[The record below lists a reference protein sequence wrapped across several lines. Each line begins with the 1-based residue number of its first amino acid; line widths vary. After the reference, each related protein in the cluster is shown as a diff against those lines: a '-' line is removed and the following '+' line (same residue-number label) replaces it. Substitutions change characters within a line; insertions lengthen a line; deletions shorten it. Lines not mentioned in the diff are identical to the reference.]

1 MKAPLESLLKVKQ
14 DINKFNFGN
23 YLEDCGREPDNH
35 EVQDNNNYYEVFD
48 KDLFLLKKN
57 NTLFIAANFS
67 TKNWLPTK
75 NQQNKINNYSSFMFF
90 S

>member
-1 MKAPLESLLKVKQ
+1 M
-14 DINKFNFGN
+14 
-23 YLEDCGREPDNH
+23 
-35 EVQDNNNYYEVFD
+35 QDNNNYYDFD

-75 NQQNKINNYSSFMFF
+75 PANKINNYLEINKNIDTVFLFLINCF
-90 S
+90 GN